1 MHLKDEQINRLGEKI
16 LNDLSTAGQILLK
29 KDRGAALNAVKAA
42 IAADLQAEA
51 ALDRDTER
59 VLTENLAALG
69 RGAAEIDRQKM
80 FRMIKAKLA
89 KDRNMVL

>member
-1 MHLKDEQINRLGEKI
+1 MFLKEEQIHRLGEKI
-16 LNDLSTAGQILLK
+16 VNDLAAAGQVVMK
-29 KDRGAALNAVKAA
+29 RERGALLAAVKAA
-42 IAADLQAEA
+42 ISSDLQAEA
-51 ALDRDTER
+51 ALERDAER

-89 KDRNMVL
+89 KDRNIVL